1 MMHHQI
7 LFCVN
12 RVLQLNTHR
21 DYPHMKSHNGDIL
34 IDYHQS
40 GHLRRAIS
48 RNWENSQTN
57 VCSTGK

>member
-1 MMHHQI
+1 
-7 LFCVN
+7 
-12 RVLQLNTHR
+12 VLQLNTHR

-34 IDYHQS
+34 NDYHQS
-40 GHLRRAIS
+40 GHLRKAIS